1 MSTSLRRA
9 GFGLALLAA
18 SVSCAWAGDAVFAYS
33 HGDDSVLLT
42 NLREVGRTALFTI
55 ALYEEDDAAGRLQ
68 VRGPRMPPPDITR
81 LVDAVAP
88 GSGVE
93 AKLLLAVISAE
104 SGFRAKAVSPKGAQ
118 GLMQLMP
125 GTASSLG
132 VGDAFDPEQNLDGG
146 VRHLRGLLRSE
157 LCPSSAQ

>member
-42 NLREVGRTALFTI
+42 NLQEVGRTALFTI
-55 ALYEEDDAAGRLQ
+55 ALYRDDDAAGRLR
-68 VRGPRMPPPDITR
+68 VAGARMTPPDIAR

-88 GSGVE
+88 DSGV
-93 AKLLLAVISAE
+93 ANVIPLRKH
-104 SGFRAKAVSPKGAQ
+104 GRRHGLGQQVQ
-118 GLMQLMP
+118 G
-125 GTASSLG
+125 
-132 VGDAFDPEQNLDGG
+132 E
-146 VRHLRGLLRSE
+146 H
-157 LCPSSAQ
+157 